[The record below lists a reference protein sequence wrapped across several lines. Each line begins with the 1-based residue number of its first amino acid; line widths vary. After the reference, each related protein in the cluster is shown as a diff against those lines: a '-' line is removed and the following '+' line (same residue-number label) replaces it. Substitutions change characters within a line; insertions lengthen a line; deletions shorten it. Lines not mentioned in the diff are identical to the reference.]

1 MRSLISGF
9 FGQIGLLS
17 LLKPGMSLIFGS
29 ITCIVQL
36 NGCAIRFS
44 PSVTRVV
51 YSDASGTGCG
61 GYVLELAPEV
71 SHGQWSVDQAT
82 CTQGS
87 HCQMAV

>member
-1 MRSLISGF
+1 MGSLISGF

-61 GYVLELAPEV
+61 GYVVELGPEV
-71 SHGQWSVDQAT
+71 SQLYMARAWGG
-82 CTQGS
+82 GS
-87 HCQMAV
+87 CSTLLCS